1 MTSFYFFNPINTLS
15 RYKTLHL
22 SAMGA
27 AIPLLLQLVCA
38 LPPILPFPRDEI
50 HTEVTTGT
58 VEVQDEVLPENDD
71 DNITYET
78 RGKST
83 LRIVFK
89 IGDGT
94 FDGDKTGSRK
104 YAGGKGGGKVPGPP
118 RNVGKKGKAKA
129 STSDDRSEVVY
140 EEPEQEYM
148 DML

>member
-1 MTSFYFFNPINTLS
+1 
-15 RYKTLHL
+15 
-22 SAMGA
+22 
-27 AIPLLLQLVCA
+27 
-38 LPPILPFPRDEI
+38 
-50 HTEVTTGT
+50 VTTGT

-71 DNITYET
+71 DDITYET

-94 FDGDKTGSRK
+94 HEGDKTGSRK
-104 YAGGKGGGKVPGPP
+104 YAGGKGGKKTPGPL
-118 RNVGKKGKAKA
+118 RNGGKKGKSKAK
-129 STSDDRSEVVY
+129 TLDGEFVF

>member
-1 MTSFYFFNPINTLS
+1 
-15 RYKTLHL
+15 
-22 SAMGA
+22 MGA

-38 LPPILPFPRDEI
+38 LPPILPFPQDEI

-58 VEVQDEVLPENDD
+58 VEVQDEVLPEDD
-71 DNITYET
+71 DDDIIYQT

-83 LRIVFK
+83 LGIVFK

-94 FDGDKTGSRK
+94 YEGDKTGSRK
-104 YAGGKGGGKVPGPP
+104 YAGGKGGGKAPGPP
-118 RNVGKKGKAKA
+118 RNGGKKGKEKAK
-129 STSDDRSEVVY
+129 TSDDGPSEVVF